1 MCRSIMTLRAIEH
14 DENDVEAAALQ
25 FVRKISG
32 YRKPSAKN
40 EQAFNAAVQD
50 ITAITR
56 RLLAEVGAETLP
68 AGSFKVPA
76 PLRNRAV
83 SFSPQAKASATAK

>member
-1 MCRSIMTLRAIEH
+1 MCRSIMTLRVIEH

-40 EQAFNAAVQD
+40 EDAFNAAVHE
-50 ITAITR
+50 IAAITQK
-56 RLLAEVGAETLP
+56 LLNDMGAETLP
-68 AGSFKVPA
+68 AGTFDMPA
-76 PLRNRAV
+76 PRRVNFTPSNAR
-83 SFSPQAKASATAK
+83 

>member
-14 DENDVEAAALQ
+14 DEGDVEAAALQ

-32 YRKPSAKN
+32 FRKPSVKN
-40 EQAFNAAVQD
+40 EEAFNAAVQE
-50 ITAITR
+50 ITVITR

-68 AGSFKVPA
+68 AGTFNVPA
-76 PLRNRAV
+76 PQRNRA
-83 SFSPQAKASATAK
+83 ATAVR

>member
-1 MCRSIMTLRAIEH
+1 MCRSIMTLRVIEH

-32 YRKPSAKN
+32 FRKPSAKN
-40 EQAFNAAVQD
+40 EDAFSTAVQD

-56 RLLAEVGAETLP
+56 RLLAEIGAETLP
-68 AGSFKVPA
+68 AGTFDLRAPQRNSFAAPA
-76 PLRNRAV
+76 AR
-83 SFSPQAKASATAK
+83 

>member
-14 DENDVEAAALQ
+14 DEGDVEAAALQ

-40 EQAFNAAVQD
+40 EEAFNAAVQD

-56 RLLAEVGAETLP
+56 RLLNEIGAETLP
-68 AGSFKVPA
+68 AGTFELRAPQRISFVP
-76 PLRNRAV
+76 
-83 SFSPQAKASATAK
+83 SPGR

>member
-1 MCRSIMTLRAIEH
+1 MCRSILTLRAIEH

-40 EQAFNAAVQD
+40 EDAFNAAVQEIAT
-50 ITAITR
+50 ITQK
-56 RLLAEVGAETLP
+56 LLSDMGADTLP
-68 AGSFKVPA
+68 AGTFNIPA
-76 PLRNRAV
+76 PQRVRFTPSNVR
-83 SFSPQAKASATAK
+83 

>member
-1 MCRSIMTLRAIEH
+1 MCRSIMTLRIIEH
-14 DENDVEAAALQ
+14 DENDIEAAALQ

-50 ITAITR
+50 ITVVTR
-56 RLLAEVGAETLP
+56 RLLNEIGAETLP
-68 AGSFKVPA
+68 SGTFDMPAPRRATAGSEPA
-76 PLRNRAV
+76 
-83 SFSPQAKASATAK
+83 KT

>member
-40 EQAFNAAVQD
+40 EEAFNAAVQE
-50 ITAITR
+50 ITAITQK
-56 RLLAEVGAETLP
+56 LLDDLGAETLP
-68 AGSFKVPA
+68 AGTFELRA
-76 PLRNRAV
+76 PQRVNFTPSHGR
-83 SFSPQAKASATAK
+83 